1 MLDAKSFRAFAGHD
15 HHRRPVRYH
24 GGGRG
29 TGGSIDRLV
38 REFRVGAETGEDRVR
53 LVRLCAEAGVA
64 VRDALSRT
72 GPADFDEP
80 EPQPQPARVSEE
92 EPVISIEG
100 PFGLSP
106 QRVRLQS
113 REAAYHR
120 RPR

>member
-1 MLDAKSFRAFAGHD
+1 MPSLSARLQDMITIAGQCD
-15 HHRRPVRYH
+15 TTAEAVELAEVL
-24 GGGRG
+24 
-29 TGGSIDRLV
+29 DRLV